1 MRHPSPRRGLLE
13 RAYSWVVRLYPA
25 AFREEYER
33 EMSSAFQDQLASAGL
48 RRTRVV
54 GRALAD
60 VLATAPGVHLDLLGQ
75 DLHYAWRT
83 LTSRAQRSFAVAAVL
98 TLALGMGAATAIFSI
113 VHAVMLAPL
122 PFHAA
127 DRLVRIY
134 ETNQSRNINK
144 FSVSFPNFDSWQRR
158 VELLSLAAAKS
169 AEANLTDGG
178 PPEHVV
184 GMAVTS
190 GFLPTLGLAPVAG
203 RDFHADDDRPGGVR
217 VAMVSVGLWER
228 RYGRDPALI
237 GRSIALD
244 GVSHTVVGIAPQDVG
259 FSMEI
264 DLWVPMAANLAAEDR
279 NNKQLDVVGR
289 LTDGATLA
297 QAQAELSTVA
307 TALEAEF
314 PQSNSGWG
322 TRLTPVLD
330 WIVDAELQQRLTLL
344 LVAVGLLLAVACAN
358 VANLQMARAASRTG
372 EIGVRLA
379 LGASRARL
387 LRQTLTESLLISMM
401 GGALGLALAWALMRG
416 SRAVLPE
423 SIPRLANLS
432 LNVPVLLV
440 AIAAMLL
447 VAVVAGLLPAILA
460 GRADIRDAVQ
470 HASSRPGGGASKTPV
485 RHALVAL
492 QLALSTCLVVG
503 AMLLLQSTWNLQRLP
518 LGFSQ
523 PDRLLTANIT
533 RPQSETWNMDRDVAF
548 YDSVLRET
556 AALPGVTHAGL
567 SSGVPLGQGNTG
579 MPISTTRPADGQ
591 PMKGVQASWRIVSG
605 GYFHVMDVPILRG
618 RVFVPDK
625 DPPQS
630 LVISQGLARRLWPN
644 GEDPVGRAVFLG
656 NGQQFTVLGV
666 VGDVRLTSL
675 AREPAPA
682 MYLPTSW
689 YLMPTM
695 TLVMR
700 TDGDPALLAQP
711 LRTAVARVD
720 AAQPIFDIR
729 SMRTIVG
736 ARLAGPRLNA
746 TLLAIFAGLALLLAA
761 VGVAGVMAFAVARRT
776 SELAVRQALG
786 ASPGQA
792 VRVVLSGG
800 VKMCIAGIATG
811 IAGALML
818 GQVLAGL
825 LFGVTA
831 YDVSTLSATAVALFV
846 VALVA
851 CWLPARRATRISPTL
866 ALREQ

>member
-1 MRHPSPRRGLLE
+1 MPHPSPRRGLFE

-33 EMSSAFQDQLASAGL
+33 ELGSAFQDQLASAGP

-60 VLATAPGVHLDLLGQ
+60 VLTTAPGVHLDLLGQ
-75 DLHYAWRT
+75 DLRYAWRT
-83 LTSRAQRSFAVAAVL
+83 LTARAQRSFAVAAIL
-98 TLALGMGAATAIFSI
+98 TLALGIGAASAIFSI

-134 ETNQSRNINK
+134 ETNQSRNINE

-158 VELLSLAAAKS
+158 VKRLSLAAAKG

-178 PPEHVV
+178 APEHVV

-203 RDFHADDDRPGGVR
+203 RDFHADEDRPGGVR

-244 GVSHTVVGIAPQDVG
+244 GVSHTVVGIAHQDVG
-259 FSMEI
+259 FAANV
-264 DLWVPMAANLAAEDR
+264 DLWVLMAADLAVENR

-289 LTDGATLA
+289 LANGATIA
-297 QAQAELSTVA
+297 EAQAELNTVA
-307 TALEAEF
+307 AALDTEF
-314 PQSNSGWG
+314 PSSNGGWR
-322 TRLTPVLD
+322 TRLVLAFD
-330 WIVDAELQQRLTLL
+330 DIVDAELQQRLLL
-344 LVAVGLLLAVACAN
+344 LLIAVGLLLAVACAN

-387 LRQTLTESLLISMM
+387 VRQTLTESLLISTM
-401 GGALGLALAWALMRG
+401 GGALGLALAWAMMRG
-416 SRAVLPE
+416 GRAALPD

-432 LNVPVLLV
+432 LNLPVLV
-440 AIAAMLL
+440 AAIAATLL

-470 HASSRPGGGASKTPV
+470 HAASRPGAGASKTPV
-485 RHALVAL
+485 RNALVAL

-533 RPQSETWNMDRDVAF
+533 RPQSEKWNMDRDVAF
-548 YDSVLRET
+548 YDAVMREA
-556 AALPGVTHAGL
+556 AALPGVTGVGL
-567 SSGVPLGQGNTG
+567 SSGVPLGQGNTS
-579 MPISTTRPADGQ
+579 MEVSTTRPPEGQ
-591 PMKGVQASWRIVSG
+591 PMKGIQASWRIVSG
-605 GYFHVMDVPILRG
+605 GYFRVMDVPIVRG
-618 RVFVPDK
+618 RVFVPGK
-625 DPPQS
+625 DPAQS
-630 LVISQGLARRLWPN
+630 LVMSQGLARRLWPS
-644 GEDPVGRAVFLG
+644 GEDPIGRTVFLG
-656 NGQQFTVLGV
+656 NGQQYTVLGV

-675 AREPAPA
+675 ARDPAPA
-682 MYLPTSW
+682 VYFPTSW
-689 YLMPTM
+689 YLWPTM
-695 TLVMR
+695 TLVVR
-700 TDGDPALLAQP
+700 TGGDPTLLAQP
-711 LRTAVARVD
+711 LRAAVTRVD
-720 AAQPIFDIR
+720 AAQPIFNIR

-792 VRVVLSGG
+792 MRVVLSGG
-800 VKMCIAGIATG
+800 VKICVAGIATG
-811 IAGALML
+811 IAAALML
-818 GQVLAGL
+818 GHVLAGL
-825 LFGVTA
+825 LFGVTP
-831 YDVSTLSATAVALFV
+831 YDVPTLSATAAALFV
-846 VALVA
+846 VAVVA